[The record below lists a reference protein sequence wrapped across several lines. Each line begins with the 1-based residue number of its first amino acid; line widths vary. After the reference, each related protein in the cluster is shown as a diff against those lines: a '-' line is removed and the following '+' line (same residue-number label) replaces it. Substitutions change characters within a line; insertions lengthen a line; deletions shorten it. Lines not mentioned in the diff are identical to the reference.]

1 MSIQRPTRIAPFL
14 TAADVALQLNTTL
27 RHVYRLIHR
36 KREPLPAHWVGAY
49 LRIDP
54 EELLDWVCRERKLG
68 KAVRHD
74 A

>member
-1 MSIQRPTRIAPFL
+1 MSIRKTTHIAPFL
-14 TAADVALQLNTTL
+14 TTADVALQLNTTL

-49 LRIDP
+49 LRIDA
-54 EELLDWVCRERKLG
+54 EELLDWVYRARKQAKG
-68 KAVRHD
+68 VRHN